1 MEFLQK
7 ESAEKCLWFDLPDIN
22 RDIYDILELS
32 KLFPKDLY
40 NQRLRSDREMIIA
53 SYSEKQYQSS
63 AEDDVLA
70 LQDIETIMVD
80 MVHKYGEDITLLESS
95 QSANTN
101 KEKSCQILIDINK
114 RFIVLPP
121 EKSAR
126 LYHYLMRQMQ

>member
-1 MEFLQK
+1 MQK
-7 ESAEKCLWFDLPDIN
+7 ESAEKCLWFVLPDIN

-126 LYHYLMRQMQ
+126 LYRYLMRQMQ